1 MTMQKVHLDI
11 SSDIFDKVM
20 FILEN
25 LPPNKV
31 KYTIEKQPQNIEEV
45 SDEEQKEYEE
55 LFSNMTPEDR
65 EVSHSKSITIE
76 I

>member
-31 KYTIEKQPQNIEEV
+31 KYTIEKELQNIEKI
-45 SDEEQKEYEE
+45 SDYNALQKKNPTQPKLY
-55 LFSNMTPEDR
+55 F
-65 EVSHSKSITIE
+65 
-76 I
+76 

>member
-31 KYTIEKQPQNIEEV
+31 KYTIEKELQNIEKIL
-45 SDEEQKEYEE
+45 DEEQHYYEK
-55 LFSNMTPEDR
+55 LLSNMTPKDK
-65 EVSHSKSITIE
+65 EVASKESFE

>member
-31 KYTIEKQPQNIEEV
+31 KYTIEKQTQNIEEV
-45 SDEEQKEYEE
+45 SDEEQHYYEKLLSNMSAEDKEVASKE
-55 LFSNMTPEDR
+55 LF
-65 EVSHSKSITIE
+65 E

>member
-31 KYTIEKQPQNIEEV
+31 KYTIEKPSQNIEEV
-45 SDEEQKEYEE
+45 SNEEQHYYEK
-55 LFSNMTPEDR
+55 LLSNMSVEDK
-65 EVSHSKSITIE
+65 EVASKEVFE